1 MYRGRGGKCH
11 KLIEYAQASPGIE
24 CGIGL
29 LGCGQRACLPVGE
42 PLGFADASAEKD
54 GVYLLET
61 GIADAVCRTEP
72 LQLDESCRFDRFAP
86 SDHRHVIA
94 QAQSH

>member
-61 GIADAVCRTEP
+61 RSRSEERRVGKECRSRWSP
-72 LQLDESCRFDRFAP
+72 Y
-86 SDHRHVIA
+86 H
-94 QAQSH
+94 